1 LNDQFK
7 AFNISLGLHLLII
20 LTIISVSSLI
30 VPHRQIVRID
40 LTVEDTVREEVP
52 PPAPQPVAVKAPS
65 QPVKQQIQQPTPAVH
80 EVQADK
86 QAPLPEPVVQRQ
98 EPVREVLSSVKAE
111 PARPAPPREPSQP
124 GYSREQFFYI
134 RDLVQKKAMYPKI
147 AQQRSWEG
155 QVVISFVVLSDGS
168 AKEIKV
174 VTSSGR
180 DILDRSAVEAVKS
193 ASPFPRPPAEL
204 ELKMPITYKLL
215 EGG

>member
-7 AFNISLGLHLLII
+7 AFNISLGFHLLIL
-20 LTIISVSSLI
+20 LTIISVSTLI

-52 PPAPQPVAVKAPS
+52 PPAPQPVAVKAPQ

-98 EPVREVLSSVKAE
+98 EPVREVLSSVKTA
-111 PARPAPPREPSQP
+111 PVPPAPPREPSRP

-215 EGG
+215 DGG

>member
-1 LNDQFK
+1 
-7 AFNISLGLHLLII
+7 
-20 LTIISVSSLI
+20 
-30 VPHRQIVRID
+30 
-40 LTVEDTVREEVP
+40 
-52 PPAPQPVAVKAPS
+52 
-65 QPVKQQIQQPTPAVH
+65 VH

>member
-1 LNDQFK
+1 MREQVK
-7 AFNISLGLHLLII
+7 AFNISLGIHLLII
-20 LTIISVSSLI
+20 VTIFSVSSLI

-40 LTVEDTVREEVP
+40 LTVEDKVQEAT
-52 PPAPQPVAVKAPS
+52 PPAPPQPIAVKAPE
-65 QPVKQQIQQPTPAVH
+65 PVKQQIQQPTPAVH

-98 EPVREVLSSVKAE
+98 EPVREVISSVK
-111 PARPAPPREPSQP
+111 PATSPPVPPREPPQP

-155 QVVISFVVLSDGS
+155 QVVISFVVLSNGS
-168 AKEIKV
+168 ATEIKV
-174 VTSSGR
+174 VNSSGR

>member
-1 LNDQFK
+1 MNDQVK
-7 AFNISLGLHLLII
+7 AFNISLGLHVLII
-20 LTIISVSSLI
+20 LTIFSVSSLI

-40 LTVEDTVREEVP
+40 LTVEDKVQEAIP
-52 PPAPQPVAVKAPS
+52 PSPPQPLAVKSPQ

-98 EPVREVLSSVKAE
+98 EPVREVISSAK
-111 PARPAPPREPSQP
+111 PNPGLPAPPREPPQP
-124 GYSREQFFYI
+124 GYSKEQFFYI

-155 QVVISFVVLSDGS
+155 QVVISFVILADGM
-168 AKEIKV
+168 ARDIKV
-174 VTSSGR
+174 VNSSGR
-180 DILDRSAVEAVKS
+180 DILDKSAVDAVRS

-215 EGG
+215 DGG